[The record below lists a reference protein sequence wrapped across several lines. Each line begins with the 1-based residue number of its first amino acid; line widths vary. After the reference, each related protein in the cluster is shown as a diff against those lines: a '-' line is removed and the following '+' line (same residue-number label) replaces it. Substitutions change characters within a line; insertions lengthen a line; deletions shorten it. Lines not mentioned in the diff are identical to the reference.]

1 MRKER
6 EMVRIGI
13 RRAGMKAARLA
24 LLGLPVAGLAA
35 CSVERKDE
43 HTEQAAQTSGSV
55 STVQPGSVTPVSQPT
70 APTPVATDIGTS
82 TNANVTYGDAE
93 RVFRTGDYQA
103 AADMFESYAA
113 RVPTNPWGPY
123 MLGISAWRSG
133 DHSRAVAALERTV
146 EIEPSHPKALINLA
160 RVLLEQGN
168 ASDALDHAVK
178 VVELNP
184 ELGEGWRVL
193 GNARA
198 DLRMTEAALEA
209 YRRAILVDHR
219 DTWTMNNMGLLL
231 IHEGKYTDALG
242 PLARA
247 TQLRPDVALFQN
259 NLGVAL
265 ERSGYIAQAAD
276 AFRAALAADTTY
288 QKARVSLDRVA
299 ALPASS
305 VEQPIVLSQVAQA
318 FQDEIEV
325 WKGENVP
332 VVAAE
337 PTEQV
342 VPAEPIGPKP
352 IELTEPATTAPVPVP
367 PPGAPF

>member
-1 MRKER
+1 MRTQH
-6 EMVRIGI
+6 EMVRIAV

-35 CSVERKDE
+35 CSMEKKDDHADE
-43 HTEQAAQTSGSV
+43 AAQTSGAV
-55 STVQPGSVTPVSQPT
+55 STVQPGSVTTVSQPT
-70 APTPVATDIGTS
+70 VATPVATAIS
-82 TNANVTYGDAE
+82 TTANANVTYGDAE
-93 RVFRTGDYQA
+93 RVFRSGDYSA
-103 AADMFESYAA
+103 AADMFEAYAG
-113 RVPTNPWGPY
+113 RVPTNPWGSY
-123 MLGISAWRSG
+123 MLGISAWRAG

-146 EIEPSHPKALINLA
+146 EIDATHQKALINLA

-178 VVELNP
+178 VVEMNP

-198 DLRMTEAALEA
+198 DLRMTDAAMEA

-219 DTWTMNNMGLLL
+219 DTWTMNNMGLLM
-231 IHEGKYTDALG
+231 IDEGRYADALG

-305 VEQPIVLSQVAQA
+305 VEQSIVLSQVAQT
-318 FQDEIEV
+318 FQDEVET

-332 VVAAE
+332 VSSAE
-337 PTEQV
+337 TSEQV
-342 VPAEPIGPKP
+342 VPTEQIGPKP
-352 IELTEPATTAPVPVP
+352 VELTEPAATAPVPVP